1 MEENSILLTEQN
13 ILPIYKQLV
22 GKEEIDQTELDQV
35 KQRFKVLVAHKSMF
49 L

>member
-22 GKEEIDQTELDQV
+22 GKEEIDQTEHQQV
-35 KQRFKVLVAHKSMF
+35 IQRFKMLVAHKSDF